1 MATGGATSGAVAR
14 AGHGP
19 ILAAMRTIRRLLLL
33 IAFSAML
40 VLCFL
45 DLESPGDYT
54 GFVAFGQA
62 ANDGALAY
70 DPAVQA
76 RYMEGGHHW
85 ATWPP
90 GFVPLAS
97 GLAVLDGIAH
107 APAVITFQLL
117 NLAMLALVLLV
128 IVEWLTGRRVALP
141 GAAAGPED
149 GIAWDASVI
158 AVALLVPI
166 RLVVNNFEH
175 AQVNLVVL
183 GLVVLGFRLLER
195 RPLAGGLLFGLGSAI
210 KATPILLL
218 PYLAWRARG
227 RAFGAAAL
235 GALVGWVALPA
246 LVLGPEGAVT
256 WWRAWIEA
264 LPLAGAQ
271 EGWMNQSLRS
281 MAVLH
286 LGADAGFTAWLVGTV
301 ALAGAILLAFGRPF
315 RAVEPRRTAAEV
327 AVLLVAITIVS
338 PVAWKAHYV
347 TLVPLCAAIF
357 VFVREV
363 GGAPRRLAF
372 GSLVVAFAGISLTPS
387 DLIGRT
393 PSVVFQRYGIVLM
406 MALLLVVAAL
416 VLLRT
421 AADSASSDSAPADST
436 L

>member
-1 MATGGATSGAVAR
+1 
-14 AGHGP
+14 
-19 ILAAMRTIRRLLLL
+19 MRTTRRVLLF
-33 IAFSAML
+33 IAFAALL
-40 VLCFL
+40 VLCFV

-107 APAVITFQLL
+107 APAVIAFQLL
-117 NLAMLALVLLV
+117 NLAMLALALFV
-128 IVEWLTGRRVALP
+128 IVEWLTGRRLAMSD
-141 GAAAGPED
+141 AATDAGVRL
-149 GIAWDASVI
+149 AWDAPVV
-158 AVALLVPI
+158 AVALLVPL

-183 GLVVLGFRLLER
+183 GLVLLGFRWLER
-195 RPLAGGLLFGLGSAI
+195 RPLTGGLLFGLGAAI

-218 PYLAWRARG
+218 PYLVWRARG
-227 RAFGAAAL
+227 RALGGAAL
-235 GALVGWVALPA
+235 GVLVGWLALPA
-246 LVLGPEGAVT
+246 FVLGPEGAVA
-256 WWRAWIEA
+256 WWRAWVEA
-264 LPLAGAQ
+264 LPLASGQ

-281 MAVLH
+281 IAVLRF
-286 LGADAGFTAWLVGTV
+286 GPVAGLTLWLAGTA
-301 ALAGAILLAFGRPF
+301 ALAGAILFAFGRPF
-315 RAVEPRRTAAEV
+315 RGVEPRRAAVEV

-357 VFVREV
+357 VLARQT
-363 GGAPRRLAF
+363 GGARRTFAL
-372 GSLVVAFAGISLTPS
+372 GTLVVAAVGINFTPS

-393 PSVVFQRYGIVLM
+393 ASVALQRYGIVLVL
-406 MALLLVVAAL
+406 ALLLVVAAL
-416 VLLRT
+416 VLLR
-421 AADSASSDSAPADST
+421 APAPAAAPDSSPADAIP
-436 L
+436 

>member
-1 MATGGATSGAVAR
+1 
-14 AGHGP
+14 
-19 ILAAMRTIRRLLLL
+19 MRTTRRVLLF
-33 IAFSAML
+33 IAFAAML
-40 VLCFL
+40 VLCFV

-62 ANDGALAY
+62 ANDGVVAY

-107 APAVITFQLL
+107 APALIAFQLL
-117 NLAMLALVLLV
+117 NLAMLCVALFV
-128 IVEWLTGRRVALP
+128 IGEWLTSRRP
-141 GAAAGPED
+141 
-149 GIAWDASVI
+149 AWDAPVV
-158 AVALLVPI
+158 AVALLVPL
-166 RLVVNNFEH
+166 RLVVSNFEH

-183 GLVVLGFRLLER
+183 GLVLLGFRWLAR
-195 RPLAGGLLFGLGSAI
+195 RPLAGGLLFGIGAAI

-227 RAFGAAAL
+227 RALGAAAL
-235 GALVGWVALPA
+235 GVLVGWLALPA
-246 LVLGPEGAVT
+246 VVLGPEGAVA
-256 WWRAWIEA
+256 WWRAWVEA

-281 MAVLH
+281 IAVLRF
-286 LGADAGFTAWLVGTV
+286 GPDAGLAVWLAGTT
-301 ALAGAILLAFGRPF
+301 ALAGAILFAFGRPF
-315 RAVEPRRTAAEV
+315 RGVETHRTAAEV

-357 VFVREV
+357 VLARDA
-363 GGAPRRLAF
+363 GGARRKFAF
-372 GSLVVAFAGISLTPS
+372 GSLVVAAAGINLTPS
-387 DLIGRT
+387 DLIGHA
-393 PSVVFQRYGIVLM
+393 PSIAFQRYGIVLVL
-406 MALLLVVAAL
+406 ALLLVVAAL
-416 VLLRT
+416 VLLRAP
-421 AADSASSDSAPADST
+421 AAVAAPASAPADST
-436 L
+436 P

>member
-1 MATGGATSGAVAR
+1 
-14 AGHGP
+14 
-19 ILAAMRTIRRLLLL
+19 MRTTRRVLVF
-33 IAFSAML
+33 IAFAAML
-40 VLCFL
+40 VLCFV

-107 APAVITFQLL
+107 APAVIAFQLL
-117 NLAMLALVLLV
+117 NLAMLALALFV
-128 IVEWLTGRRVALP
+128 IAEWLTGRRP
-141 GAAAGPED
+141 
-149 GIAWDASVI
+149 AWDAPVV
-158 AVALLVPI
+158 AVALLVPL

-183 GLVVLGFRLLER
+183 GLVLLGFRWLER
-195 RPLAGGLLFGLGSAI
+195 RPLASGLMFGLGSAI

-227 RAFGAAAL
+227 RALGAAAL
-235 GALVGWVALPA
+235 GVLVGWVALPA
-246 LVLGPEGAVT
+246 LVLGPEGMIA
-256 WWRAWIEA
+256 WWRGWVEA

-281 MAVLH
+281 IAVLR
-286 LGADAGFTAWLVGTV
+286 LGPDAGLAVWLAGTV
-301 ALAGAILLAFGRPF
+301 ALAGAILFAFGRPF
-315 RAVEPRRTAAEV
+315 RGVEPRRAAAEV

-357 VFVREV
+357 VLARDAS
-363 GGAPRRLAF
+363 GTRRKFAL
-372 GSLVVAFAGISLTPS
+372 GSLVVAAVGINFTPS
-387 DLIGRT
+387 DLVGRAAA
-393 PSVVFQRYGIVLM
+393 VALQRYGIVLVL
-406 MALLLVVAAL
+406 ALLLVVAAL
-416 VLLRT
+416 VLLR
-421 AADSASSDSAPADST
+421 APAAVATPDPT
-436 L
+436 PDDAIP